1 MSSLPL
7 KLGDL
12 EESPFP
18 VVYSFPAE
26 VQLLYS
32 QWFSNIAWRSNY
44 SQVATVQIMTL
55 AKALARSSGYCI
67 CIETLTKK
75 YPRVTVN
82 ANVLPRCLWDFI
94 KRLANATRNTEANLP
109 YCRKPVPSRLWL
121 CYSVLIHDV
130 GHRFFERH
138 CHPKTAYCVRLNFGV
153 DGCRRWA
160 PKLSELC
167 HFFDNQITNRF
178 NRQDDARLS
187 CFKRGVKV
195 YITDSKSSGTEEVA
209 ISFWKQSCR
218 TFG

>member
-82 ANVLPRCLWDFI
+82 ANVLPMPLGTQKPIYLIVASQFRRDFDC
-94 KRLANATRNTEANLP
+94 ATRCSFMMSVTVFSNAIVIL
-109 YCRKPVPSRLWL
+109 RRLIVYVWTSAL
-121 CYSVLIHDV
+121 MV
-130 GHRFFERH
+130 
-138 CHPKTAYCVRLNFGV
+138 A
-153 DGCRRWA
+153 DGG
-160 PKLSELC
+160 P
-167 HFFDNQITNRF
+167 
-178 NRQDDARLS
+178 
-187 CFKRGVKV
+187 
-195 YITDSKSSGTEEVA
+195 
-209 ISFWKQSCR
+209 QSYQNYV
-218 TFG
+218 TFSIIK